1 MIDIQNWFDR
11 RITELEKSSD
21 PKDIRLMLELLST
34 RSRLKVDDKKVEQ
47 MDYNAFTDEELM
59 RILKGEN
66 VD

>member
-21 PKDIRLMLELLST
+21 PKDIRLMLDLLST